1 MTPRRHFQCFAALA
15 LLLAGTTW
23 SCRPED
29 SSIRF
34 RVACVEWE
42 DPTSPASQVLVTL
55 EEQRLENGVLNG
67 FYTEV
72 DHAITGADGVVE
84 LETVRSNVLSIRLRV
99 EREGCFEELVPFNP
113 EDLSSG
119 EMVNDKEVAVMSQT
133 RVDASL
139 SNSLPECTN
148 SNMIYRWIP
157 RDVEGAAS
165 EVRWNCSTDWVAVE
179 GGATDQST
187 CFITGDTW
195 LLHHRYWA
203 CAGLDST
210 AIDSVWCPAG
220 EVVSL
225 DLD

>member
-1 MTPRRHFQCFAALA
+1 MTPSRSLHGLA
-15 LLLAGTTW
+15 VLFLLLAGSTW
-23 SCRPED
+23 SCSPED

-34 RVACVEWE
+34 RVACVEWA
-42 DPTSPASQVLVTL
+42 DPSAPASQVEVTL

-72 DHAITGADGVVE
+72 DQAVTGADGVVE
-84 LETVRSNVLSIRLRV
+84 LATVRSNVLSIRLRV
-99 EREGCFEELVPFNP
+99 AREGCFEELVPFNP
-113 EDLSSG
+113 EDLTSG
-119 EMVNDKEVAVMSQT
+119 ETLNHHEVAVMPQT

-157 RDVEGAAS
+157 RDVQGATS
-165 EVRWNCSTDWVAVE
+165 EVRWSCGTDWVAVE
-179 GGATDQST
+179 GGGTDQST

-225 DLD
+225 NL

>member
-1 MTPRRHFQCFAALA
+1 MTPPRSLHGLTMLF
-15 LLLAGTTW
+15 LLLAGSTW

-29 SSIRF
+29 SSTRF
-34 RVACVEWE
+34 RVACVEWA
-42 DPTSPASQVLVTL
+42 DPSAPASQVQVTL

-72 DHAITGADGVVE
+72 DQAVTGADGVVE
-84 LETVRSNVLSIRLRV
+84 LATVRSNVLSIRLRV
-99 EREGCFEELVPFNP
+99 AREGCFEELVPFNP
-113 EDLSSG
+113 EDLTSG
-119 EMVNDKEVAVMSQT
+119 ETLNHHEVAVMPQT

-157 RDVEGAAS
+157 RDVQGAAS
-165 EVRWNCSTDWVAVE
+165 EVRWSCGTDWVAVE
-179 GGATDQST
+179 GGGTDLST

-225 DLD
+225 NL

>member
-1 MTPRRHFQCFAALA
+1 M
-15 LLLAGTTW
+15 
-23 SCRPED
+23 
-29 SSIRF
+29 
-34 RVACVEWE
+34 
-42 DPTSPASQVLVTL
+42 
-55 EEQRLENGVLNG
+55 LNG

-72 DHAITGADGVVE
+72 DQAVTGADGVVE
-84 LETVRSNVLSIRLRV
+84 LATVRSNVLSIRLGGARV
-99 EREGCFEELVPFNP
+99 LRRTRAVQP
-113 EDLSSG
+113 EDLTSG
-119 EMVNDKEVAVMSQT
+119 ETLNHHEVAVMPQT

-157 RDVEGAAS
+157 RDVQGAAS
-165 EVRWNCSTDWVAVE
+165 EVRWSCGTDWVAVE
-179 GGATDQST
+179 GGGTDQST

-225 DLD
+225 NL

>member
-1 MTPRRHFQCFAALA
+1 MTPPRSLHGLTMLF
-15 LLLAGTTW
+15 LLLAGSTW

-34 RVACVEWE
+34 RVACVEWA
-42 DPTSPASQVLVTL
+42 DPSAPAPQVQVTL

-72 DHAITGADGVVE
+72 DQAVTGADGVVE
-84 LETVRSNVLSIRLRV
+84 LATVRSNVLSIRLRV
-99 EREGCFEELVPFNP
+99 AREGCFEELVPFNP
-113 EDLSSG
+113 EDLTSG
-119 EMVNDKEVAVMSQT
+119 ETLNHEEVAVMPQT
-133 RVDASL
+133 RVEASL

-165 EVRWNCSTDWVAVE
+165 EVRWSCGTDWVAVE
-179 GGATDQST
+179 GGGTDQST

-225 DLD
+225 NL

>member
-1 MTPRRHFQCFAALA
+1 MTPSRSLHGLA
-15 LLLAGTTW
+15 VLFLLLAGSTW

-34 RVACVEWE
+34 RVACVEWA
-42 DPTSPASQVLVTL
+42 DPSAPASQVQVTL

-72 DHAITGADGVVE
+72 DQAVTGADGVVE
-84 LETVRSNVLSIRLRV
+84 LATVRSNVLSIRLRV
-99 EREGCFEELVPFNP
+99 AREGCFEELVPFNP
-113 EDLSSG
+113 EDLTSG
-119 EMVNDKEVAVMSQT
+119 ETLNHHEVAVMPQT

-157 RDVEGAAS
+157 RDVQGAAS
-165 EVRWNCSTDWVAVE
+165 EVRWSCGTDWVAVE
-179 GGATDQST
+179 GGGTDQST

-225 DLD
+225 NL

>member
-1 MTPRRHFQCFAALA
+1 MTPPRSLHGLTVLF
-15 LLLAGTTW
+15 LLLAGSTW
-23 SCRPED
+23 SCQPED

-34 RVACVEWE
+34 RVECVEWAN
-42 DPTSPASQVLVTL
+42 PSAPASQVQVTL

-72 DHAITGADGVVE
+72 DQAVTGADGVVE
-84 LETVRSNVLSIRLRV
+84 LATVRSNVLSVRLRV
-99 EREGCFEELVPFNP
+99 AREGCFEELVPFNP
-113 EDLSSG
+113 EDLTSG
-119 EMVNDKEVAVMSQT
+119 ETLNHHEVAVMPQT

-157 RDVEGAAS
+157 RDVQGAAS
-165 EVRWNCSTDWVAVE
+165 EVRWSCGTDWVAVE
-179 GGATDQST
+179 GGGTDQSS

-225 DLD
+225 DL

>member
-1 MTPRRHFQCFAALA
+1 MTPPRPVHGFALLF
-15 LLLAGTTW
+15 LLLAGSTW

-34 RVACVEWE
+34 QVACVEWV
-42 DPTSPASQVLVTL
+42 DPSAPASQVQVTL

-72 DHAITGADGVVE
+72 DQAVTDADGVVE
-84 LETVRSNVLSIRLRV
+84 LTTVRSNVLSIRLRV
-99 EREGCFEELVPFNP
+99 AREGCFEELVPLNP
-113 EDLSSG
+113 EDLTSG
-119 EMVNDKEVAVMSQT
+119 GTLNHHEVAVMPQT
-133 RVDASL
+133 RVEASL

-165 EVRWNCSTDWVAVE
+165 EVRWSCGTDWVAVE
-179 GGATDQST
+179 GGGTDQST

-225 DLD
+225 NL

>member
-1 MTPRRHFQCFAALA
+1 M
-15 LLLAGTTW
+15 
-23 SCRPED
+23 
-29 SSIRF
+29 
-34 RVACVEWE
+34 
-42 DPTSPASQVLVTL
+42 
-55 EEQRLENGVLNG
+55 
-67 FYTEV
+67 
-72 DHAITGADGVVE
+72 
-84 LETVRSNVLSIRLRV
+84 RSNVLSIRLRV
-99 EREGCFEELVPFNP
+99 AREGCFEELVPFNP
-113 EDLSSG
+113 EHLTSG
-119 EMVNDKEVAVMSQT
+119 ETLNHEEVAVMPQT
-133 RVDASL
+133 RVEASL

-165 EVRWNCSTDWVAVE
+165 EVRWSCGTDWVAVE
-179 GGATDQST
+179 GGGTDQST

-225 DLD
+225 NL

>member
-1 MTPRRHFQCFAALA
+1 MTPPRSLHGLA
-15 LLLAGTTW
+15 VTFLLLAGSAW

-34 RVACVEWE
+34 RVACVEWA
-42 DPTSPASQVLVTL
+42 DPSAPASQVEVTL

-72 DHAITGADGVVE
+72 DQAVTGADGVVE
-84 LETVRSNVLSIRLRV
+84 LTTVRSNVLSIRLRV
-99 EREGCFEELVPFNP
+99 AREGCFEELVPFNP
-113 EDLSSG
+113 EDLTSG
-119 EMVNDKEVAVMSQT
+119 ETLNHHEVAVMPQT

-157 RDVEGAAS
+157 RNVEGAAS
-165 EVRWNCSTDWVAVE
+165 EVRWSCGTDWVAVE
-179 GGATDQST
+179 GGGTDQST

-220 EVVSL
+220 EVVNL
-225 DLD
+225 NL

>member
-1 MTPRRHFQCFAALA
+1 MTPPRSLHGLTMLF
-15 LLLAGTTW
+15 LLMAGSTW

-34 RVACVEWE
+34 RVACVEWA
-42 DPTSPASQVLVTL
+42 DPSAPASQVQVTL

-72 DHAITGADGVVE
+72 DQAVTGADGVVE
-84 LETVRSNVLSIRLRV
+84 LATVRSNVLSIRLRV
-99 EREGCFEELVPFNP
+99 AREGCFEELVPFNP
-113 EDLSSG
+113 EDLTSG
-119 EMVNDKEVAVMSQT
+119 ETLNHEEVAVMPQT
-133 RVDASL
+133 RVEASL

-165 EVRWNCSTDWVAVE
+165 EVRWSCGTDWVAVE
-179 GGATDQST
+179 GGGTDQST

-225 DLD
+225 NL

>member
-1 MTPRRHFQCFAALA
+1 MTPPRSLHGLTMLF
-15 LLLAGTTW
+15 LLLAGSTW

-34 RVACVEWE
+34 RVACVEWA
-42 DPTSPASQVLVTL
+42 DPSAPASQVQVTL

-72 DHAITGADGVVE
+72 DQAVTGADGVVE
-84 LETVRSNVLSIRLRV
+84 LATVRSNVLSIRLRV
-99 EREGCFEELVPFNP
+99 AREGCFEELVPFNP
-113 EDLSSG
+113 EDLTSG
-119 EMVNDKEVAVMSQT
+119 ETLNHHEVAVMPQT

-165 EVRWNCSTDWVAVE
+165 EVRWSCGMDWVAVE
-179 GGATDQST
+179 GGGTDQST

-225 DLD
+225 NL

>member
-1 MTPRRHFQCFAALA
+1 MTPPRALHGFAVFFV
-15 LLLAGTTW
+15 LLAGSTW

-34 RVACVEWE
+34 RVTCVEWAT
-42 DPTSPASQVLVTL
+42 PSAPASQVQVTL

-72 DHAITGADGVVE
+72 DQAVTGADGVVE
-84 LETVRSNVLSIRLRV
+84 LTTVRSNVLSIRLRV
-99 EREGCFEELVPFNP
+99 AREGCFEELVPFNP

-119 EMVNDKEVAVMSQT
+119 ETLNHHEVAVMPQT
-133 RVDASL
+133 RVDASM
-139 SNSLPECTN
+139 SNTLPECTN

-165 EVRWNCSTDWVAVE
+165 EVRWSCGTDWVAVE
-179 GGATDQST
+179 GGDTDPST

-225 DLD
+225 DL

>member
-1 MTPRRHFQCFAALA
+1 MTPPRSLHGLA
-15 LLLAGTTW
+15 VTFLLLAGSTW

-34 RVACVEWE
+34 RVACVEWA
-42 DPTSPASQVLVTL
+42 DPSAPASQVEVTL

-72 DHAITGADGVVE
+72 DQAVTGADGVVE
-84 LETVRSNVLSIRLRV
+84 LATVRSNVLSIRLRV
-99 EREGCFEELVPFNP
+99 AREGCFEELVLFNP
-113 EDLSSG
+113 EDLTSG
-119 EMVNDKEVAVMSQT
+119 ETLNHEEVAVMPQT

-165 EVRWNCSTDWVAVE
+165 EVRWSCGTDWVAVE
-179 GGATDQST
+179 GGGTDQST

-225 DLD
+225 NL

>member
-1 MTPRRHFQCFAALA
+1 MTPPRSLHGLA
-15 LLLAGTTW
+15 VPFLLLAGSAW

-34 RVACVEWE
+34 RVACVEWA
-42 DPTSPASQVLVTL
+42 DPSAPASQVEVTL

-72 DHAITGADGVVE
+72 DQAVTGADGVVE
-84 LETVRSNVLSIRLRV
+84 LATVRSNVLSIRLRV
-99 EREGCFEELVPFNP
+99 AREGCFEELVPFNP
-113 EDLSSG
+113 EDLTSG
-119 EMVNDKEVAVMSQT
+119 ETLNHEEVAVMPQT

-165 EVRWNCSTDWVAVE
+165 EVRWSCGTDWVAVE
-179 GGATDQST
+179 GGGTDQST

-225 DLD
+225 NL

>member
-1 MTPRRHFQCFAALA
+1 MTPSRSLLGLA
-15 LLLAGTTW
+15 VLFLLLAGSTW

-34 RVACVEWE
+34 RVACVEWA
-42 DPTSPASQVLVTL
+42 DPSAPASQVQVIL

-72 DHAITGADGVVE
+72 DQAVTGADGLVE
-84 LETVRSNVLSIRLRV
+84 LATVRSNVLSIRLRV
-99 EREGCFEELVPFNP
+99 AREGCFEELVPFNP
-113 EDLSSG
+113 EDLTSG
-119 EMVNDKEVAVMSQT
+119 ETLNHHEVAVMPQT

-157 RDVEGAAS
+157 RDVQGAAS
-165 EVRWNCSTDWVAVE
+165 EVRWSCGTDWVAVE
-179 GGATDQST
+179 GGGTDQST

-225 DLD
+225 DL

>member
-1 MTPRRHFQCFAALA
+1 MTPPRSLHGLTMLF
-15 LLLAGTTW
+15 LLLAGSTW

-34 RVACVEWE
+34 RVACVEWA
-42 DPTSPASQVLVTL
+42 DPSAPASQVQVTL

-72 DHAITGADGVVE
+72 DQAVTGADGVVE
-84 LETVRSNVLSIRLRV
+84 LATVRSNVLSIRLRV
-99 EREGCFEELVPFNP
+99 AREGCFEELVPFNP
-113 EDLSSG
+113 EDLTSG
-119 EMVNDKEVAVMSQT
+119 ETFNHHEVAVMPQT

-157 RDVEGAAS
+157 RDVQGAAS
-165 EVRWNCSTDWVAVE
+165 EVRWSCGTDWVAVE
-179 GGATDQST
+179 GGGTDQST
-187 CFITGDTW
+187 CFITGYNW

-220 EVVSL
+220 EVVSVNL
-225 DLD
+225 

>member
-1 MTPRRHFQCFAALA
+1 MTPPRSLHGLTMLF
-15 LLLAGTTW
+15 LLLAGSTW

-34 RVACVEWE
+34 RVACVEWA
-42 DPTSPASQVLVTL
+42 DPSAPASQVQVTL

-72 DHAITGADGVVE
+72 DQAVTGADGVVE
-84 LETVRSNVLSIRLRV
+84 LATVRSNVLSIRLRV
-99 EREGCFEELVPFNP
+99 AREGCFEELVPFNP
-113 EDLSSG
+113 EDLTSG
-119 EMVNDKEVAVMSQT
+119 ETLNHEEVTVMPQT
-133 RVDASL
+133 RVEASL

-165 EVRWNCSTDWVAVE
+165 EVRWSCGTDWVAVE
-179 GGATDQST
+179 GGGTDQST

-225 DLD
+225 NL

>member
-1 MTPRRHFQCFAALA
+1 MTPSPPCSCLVALT
-15 LLLAGTTW
+15 LLLAATTW

-29 SSIRF
+29 SAIRF
-34 RVACVEWE
+34 RVACVEWA
-42 DPTSPASQVLVTL
+42 DPTAPATQVQVTL

-72 DHAITGADGVVE
+72 DQAVTGADGVVE

-99 EREGCFEELVPFNP
+99 AREGCFEELVPFNP
-113 EDLSSG
+113 EDLTSG
-119 EMVNDKEVAVMSQT
+119 ETRNHQEVAVMPQT
-133 RVDASL
+133 RVEASL

-165 EVRWNCSTDWVAVE
+165 EVRWSCGTDWVAVE
-179 GGATDQST
+179 GGGTDQPT

-225 DLD
+225 NL

>member
-1 MTPRRHFQCFAALA
+1 MTPHRSLHGLTMLF
-15 LLLAGTTW
+15 LLLAGSAW

-34 RVACVEWE
+34 RVACVEWA
-42 DPTSPASQVLVTL
+42 DPSAPASQVQVTL

-67 FYTEV
+67 FYTKV
-72 DHAITGADGVVE
+72 DQAVTGADGVVE
-84 LETVRSNVLSIRLRV
+84 LATVRSNVLSVRLRV
-99 EREGCFEELVPFNP
+99 AREGCFEELAPFNP
-113 EDLSSG
+113 EDLTSG
-119 EMVNDKEVAVMSQT
+119 ETLNHHEVAVMPQT
-133 RVDASL
+133 RVGASL
-139 SNSLPECTN
+139 SNSLPECNN

-165 EVRWNCSTDWVAVE
+165 EVRWSCGTDWVAVE
-179 GGATDQST
+179 GGGTDQST
-187 CFITGDTW
+187 CYITGDTW

-225 DLD
+225 DL

>member
-1 MTPRRHFQCFAALA
+1 MTPPRAVHGLA
-15 LLLAGTTW
+15 VFLMLLASSTW

-34 RVACVEWE
+34 SVTCVEWV
-42 DPTSPASQVLVTL
+42 DPSAPANQVQVTL

-72 DHAITGADGVVE
+72 DQAVTGADGAVE
-84 LETVRSNVLSIRLRV
+84 LTTVRSNVLSIRLRV
-99 EREGCFEELVPFNP
+99 AREGCFEELVQFNP

-119 EMVNDKEVAVMSQT
+119 ETLNHHEVAVMAQS
-133 RVDASL
+133 RVDASM
-139 SNSLPECTN
+139 SNTLPECTT

-165 EVRWNCSTDWVAVE
+165 EVRWSCGTDWVAVE
-179 GGATDQST
+179 GGDTDQST

-195 LLHHRYWA
+195 LLHHRYWG
-203 CAGLDST
+203 CTGLDST

-225 DLD
+225 DL

>member
-1 MTPRRHFQCFAALA
+1 MTPPRSVHGLA
-15 LLLAGTTW
+15 VLFLFLAGSTW

-34 RVACVEWE
+34 RVACVEWA
-42 DPTSPASQVLVTL
+42 DPSAPASQVEVTL

-72 DHAITGADGVVE
+72 DQAVTGADGVVE
-84 LETVRSNVLSIRLRV
+84 LTTVRSNVLSIRLRV
-99 EREGCFEELVPFNP
+99 AREGCFEELVPFNP
-113 EDLSSG
+113 EDLTSG
-119 EMVNDKEVAVMSQT
+119 ETFNHEEVAVMPQS
-133 RVDASL
+133 RVEASL

-165 EVRWNCSTDWVAVE
+165 GVRWSCGTDWVAVE
-179 GGATDQST
+179 GGGTDQST

-225 DLD
+225 NL

>member
-1 MTPRRHFQCFAALA
+1 MTPPRSLHGLTVLF
-15 LLLAGTTW
+15 LLLAGSTW

-29 SSIRF
+29 SSIGF
-34 RVACVEWE
+34 RVACVEWA
-42 DPTSPASQVLVTL
+42 DPSAPASQVQVTL

-72 DHAITGADGVVE
+72 DQAVTGADGLVE
-84 LETVRSNVLSIRLRV
+84 LATVRSNVLSIRLRV
-99 EREGCFEELVPFNP
+99 AREGCFEELVPFNP
-113 EDLSSG
+113 EDLTSG
-119 EMVNDKEVAVMSQT
+119 ETLNHHEVAVMPQT

-157 RDVEGAAS
+157 RDVQGAAS
-165 EVRWNCSTDWVAVE
+165 EVRWSCGTDWVAVE
-179 GGATDQST
+179 GGGTDQST

-225 DLD
+225 DL

>member
-1 MTPRRHFQCFAALA
+1 M
-15 LLLAGTTW
+15 
-23 SCRPED
+23 
-29 SSIRF
+29 
-34 RVACVEWE
+34 EWA
-42 DPTSPASQVLVTL
+42 DPTAPATQVQVTL

-72 DHAITGADGVVE
+72 DQAVTGADGVVE

-99 EREGCFEELVPFNP
+99 DRDGCFEELVLFNP

-119 EMVNDKEVAVMSQT
+119 ETVNQQEVAVMSQT

-139 SNSLPECTN
+139 SNTLPECTN

-165 EVRWNCSTDWVAVE
+165 EVRWSCGTDWVAVE
-179 GGATDQST
+179 GGVTDHST

-220 EVVSL
+220 GVVNL
-225 DLD
+225 TLN

>member
-1 MTPRRHFQCFAALA
+1 MTPPRSLHGLTMLF
-15 LLLAGTTW
+15 LLLAGSTW

-34 RVACVEWE
+34 RVACVEWA
-42 DPTSPASQVLVTL
+42 DPSAPASQVQVTL

-72 DHAITGADGVVE
+72 DQAVTGADGVVE
-84 LETVRSNVLSIRLRV
+84 LATVRSNVLSIRLRV
-99 EREGCFEELVPFNP
+99 AREGCFEELVPFNP
-113 EDLSSG
+113 EDLTSG
-119 EMVNDKEVAVMSQT
+119 ETLNHHEVAVMPQT

-157 RDVEGAAS
+157 RDVQGAAS
-165 EVRWNCSTDWVAVE
+165 EVRWSCGTDWVAVE
-179 GGATDQST
+179 GGGTDQST

-225 DLD
+225 NL

>member
-1 MTPRRHFQCFAALA
+1 MTMLF
-15 LLLAGTTW
+15 LLLAGSTW

-34 RVACVEWE
+34 RVACVEWA
-42 DPTSPASQVLVTL
+42 DPSAPAPQVQVTL

-72 DHAITGADGVVE
+72 DQAVTGADGVVE
-84 LETVRSNVLSIRLRV
+84 LATVRSNVLSIRLRV
-99 EREGCFEELVPFNP
+99 AREGCFEELVPFNP
-113 EDLSSG
+113 EDLTSG
-119 EMVNDKEVAVMSQT
+119 ETFNHEEVAVMPQT
-133 RVDASL
+133 RVEASL

-165 EVRWNCSTDWVAVE
+165 EVRWSCGTDWVAVE
-179 GGATDQST
+179 GGGTDQST

-225 DLD
+225 NL

>member
-1 MTPRRHFQCFAALA
+1 MTPPRPVHGFALLF
-15 LLLAGTTW
+15 LLLAGSTW

-34 RVACVEWE
+34 QVACVEWV
-42 DPTSPASQVLVTL
+42 DPSAPASQVQVTL

-72 DHAITGADGVVE
+72 DQAVTGADGVVE
-84 LETVRSNVLSIRLRV
+84 LTTVRSNVLSIRLRV
-99 EREGCFEELVPFNP
+99 AREGCFEELVPLNP
-113 EDLSSG
+113 EDLTSG
-119 EMVNDKEVAVMSQT
+119 GTLNHHEVAVMPQT
-133 RVDASL
+133 RVEASL

-165 EVRWNCSTDWVAVE
+165 EVRWSCGTDWVAVE
-179 GGATDQST
+179 GGGTDQST

-225 DLD
+225 NL

>member
-1 MTPRRHFQCFAALA
+1 MTPPRSLHGLTMLF
-15 LLLAGTTW
+15 LLLAGSTW

-34 RVACVEWE
+34 RVACVQWA
-42 DPTSPASQVLVTL
+42 DPSAQASQVQVTL

-72 DHAITGADGVVE
+72 DQAVTGADGVVE
-84 LETVRSNVLSIRLRV
+84 LATVRSNVLSIRLRV
-99 EREGCFEELVPFNP
+99 AREGCFEELVPFNP
-113 EDLSSG
+113 EDLTSG
-119 EMVNDKEVAVMSQT
+119 ETLNHHEVAVMPQT

-157 RDVEGAAS
+157 RDVQGAAS
-165 EVRWNCSTDWVAVE
+165 EVRWSCGTDWVAVE
-179 GGATDQST
+179 GGGTDQST

-225 DLD
+225 NL

>member
-1 MTPRRHFQCFAALA
+1 MTPPRSLHGLA
-15 LLLAGTTW
+15 VTFLLLAGSTW

-34 RVACVEWE
+34 RVACVEWA
-42 DPTSPASQVLVTL
+42 DPSAPASQVEVTL

-72 DHAITGADGVVE
+72 DQAVTGADGVVE
-84 LETVRSNVLSIRLRV
+84 LATVRSNVLSIRLRV
-99 EREGCFEELVPFNP
+99 AREGCFEELVPFNP
-113 EDLSSG
+113 EDLTSG
-119 EMVNDKEVAVMSQT
+119 ETMNHEEVAVMPQT
-133 RVDASL
+133 RVEASL

-165 EVRWNCSTDWVAVE
+165 EVRWSCGTDWVAVE
-179 GGATDQST
+179 GGGTDQST

-225 DLD
+225 NL

>member
-1 MTPRRHFQCFAALA
+1 MTPPRSLHGLA
-15 LLLAGTTW
+15 VTFLLLAGSTW

-34 RVACVEWE
+34 RVACVEWA
-42 DPTSPASQVLVTL
+42 DPSAPASQVEVTL

-72 DHAITGADGVVE
+72 DQAVTGADGVVE
-84 LETVRSNVLSIRLRV
+84 LATVRSNVLSIRLRV
-99 EREGCFEELVPFNP
+99 AREGCFEELVPFNP
-113 EDLSSG
+113 EDLTSG
-119 EMVNDKEVAVMSQT
+119 ETLNHEEVAVMPQT

-165 EVRWNCSTDWVAVE
+165 EVRWSCGTDWVAVE
-179 GGATDQST
+179 GGGTDQST

-225 DLD
+225 NL

>member
-1 MTPRRHFQCFAALA
+1 MTPTRSLHGLA
-15 LLLAGTTW
+15 VLFLLLAGSTW

-34 RVACVEWE
+34 RVACVEWA
-42 DPTSPASQVLVTL
+42 DPSAPASQVQVTL

-72 DHAITGADGVVE
+72 DQAVTGADGVVE
-84 LETVRSNVLSIRLRV
+84 LATVRSNVLSIRLRV
-99 EREGCFEELVPFNP
+99 AREGCFEELVPFNP
-113 EDLSSG
+113 DDLTSG
-119 EMVNDKEVAVMSQT
+119 EMLNHHEVAVMPQT

-157 RDVEGAAS
+157 RYVEGAAS
-165 EVRWNCSTDWVAVE
+165 EVRWSCGTDWVAVE
-179 GGATDQST
+179 GGGTDQST

-225 DLD
+225 NL

>member
-1 MTPRRHFQCFAALA
+1 MTLPRPCSCLVALT

-29 SSIRF
+29 SAIRF
-34 RVACVEWE
+34 RVACVEWA
-42 DPTSPASQVLVTL
+42 DPTAPATQVQVTL

-72 DHAITGADGVVE
+72 DQAVTGADGVVE
-84 LETVRSNVLSIRLRV
+84 LETIRSNVLSIRLRV
-99 EREGCFEELVPFNP
+99 DRDGCFEELVLFNP

-119 EMVNDKEVAVMSQT
+119 ETVNQQEVAVMSQT

-139 SNSLPECTN
+139 SNTLPECTN

-165 EVRWNCSTDWVAVE
+165 EVRWSCGTDWVAVE
-179 GGATDQST
+179 GGVTDHST

-220 EVVSL
+220 GVVNL
-225 DLD
+225 TLN

>member
-1 MTPRRHFQCFAALA
+1 MTPPRSLQGLA
-15 LLLAGTTW
+15 VLFLLLAGSAW

-34 RVACVEWE
+34 RVACVEWA
-42 DPTSPASQVLVTL
+42 DPSAPATQVEVTL

-72 DHAITGADGVVE
+72 DQAVTGADGVVE
-84 LETVRSNVLSIRLRV
+84 LATVRSNVLSIRLRV
-99 EREGCFEELVPFNP
+99 AREGCFEELVPFNP
-113 EDLSSG
+113 EDLTSG
-119 EMVNDKEVAVMSQT
+119 ETLNHEEVAVMPQT
-133 RVDASL
+133 RVEASL

-165 EVRWNCSTDWVAVE
+165 EVRWSCGTDWVAVE
-179 GGATDQST
+179 GGGTDQST

-225 DLD
+225 NL

>member
-1 MTPRRHFQCFAALA
+1 MTPPRSLHGLA
-15 LLLAGTTW
+15 TLFLLLAGSTW

-34 RVACVEWE
+34 RVACVEWA
-42 DPTSPASQVLVTL
+42 DPSAPASQVQVTL

-72 DHAITGADGVVE
+72 DQAVTGADGVVE
-84 LETVRSNVLSIRLRV
+84 LATVRSNVLSIRLRV
-99 EREGCFEELVPFNP
+99 AREGCFEELVPFNP
-113 EDLSSG
+113 EDLTSG
-119 EMVNDKEVAVMSQT
+119 ETLNHQEVAVMPQT
-133 RVDASL
+133 RVEASL

-165 EVRWNCSTDWVAVE
+165 EVRWSCGTDWVAVE
-179 GGATDQST
+179 GGGTDQST
-187 CFITGDTW
+187 CFISGDTW

-225 DLD
+225 NL

>member
-1 MTPRRHFQCFAALA
+1 MTPTRSSHGLA
-15 LLLAGTTW
+15 VLFLLLAGSTW

-34 RVACVEWE
+34 RVACVEWA
-42 DPTSPASQVLVTL
+42 DPSAPASQVEVTL

-72 DHAITGADGVVE
+72 DQAVTGADGVVE
-84 LETVRSNVLSIRLRV
+84 LATVRSNVLSIRLRV
-99 EREGCFEELVPFNP
+99 AREGCFEELVPFNP
-113 EDLSSG
+113 EDLTSG
-119 EMVNDKEVAVMSQT
+119 ETLNHEEVAVMPQT
-133 RVDASL
+133 RVEASL

-165 EVRWNCSTDWVAVE
+165 EVRWSCGTDWVAVE
-179 GGATDQST
+179 GGGTDQST

-220 EVVSL
+220 EVVNL
-225 DLD
+225 NL

>member
-1 MTPRRHFQCFAALA
+1 MTPPRSLHGLTMLF
-15 LLLAGTTW
+15 LLLAGSTW

-34 RVACVEWE
+34 RVACVEWA
-42 DPTSPASQVLVTL
+42 DPSAPASQVQVTL

-72 DHAITGADGVVE
+72 DQAVTGADGVVE
-84 LETVRSNVLSIRLRV
+84 LATVRSNVLSIRLRV
-99 EREGCFEELVPFNP
+99 AREGCFEELVPFNP
-113 EDLSSG
+113 EDLTSG
-119 EMVNDKEVAVMSQT
+119 ETLNHEEVAVMPQT

-139 SNSLPECTN
+139 SNSLSECTN

-165 EVRWNCSTDWVAVE
+165 EVRWSCGTDWVAVE
-179 GGATDQST
+179 GGGTDQST

-225 DLD
+225 NL

>member
-1 MTPRRHFQCFAALA
+1 MTPPCSLHSLAVLFA
-15 LLLAGTTW
+15 LLTGSTW

-34 RVACVEWE
+34 RVACVEWA
-42 DPTSPASQVLVTL
+42 DPSAPASQVQVTL

-72 DHAITGADGVVE
+72 DQAVTGADGVVDLATE
-84 LETVRSNVLSIRLRV
+84 RSNVLSIRLRV
-99 EREGCFEELVPFNP
+99 AREGCFEELVPFNP
-113 EDLSSG
+113 EDLTSG
-119 EMVNDKEVAVMSQT
+119 EALNHQEVAVMPQT
-133 RVDASL
+133 RVEASL

-165 EVRWNCSTDWVAVE
+165 EVRWSCGTDWVAVE
-179 GGATDQST
+179 GGGTDQST

-210 AIDSVWCPAG
+210 DIDSVWCPAG

-225 DLD
+225 NL

>member
-1 MTPRRHFQCFAALA
+1 MTPPRSFHSLA
-15 LLLAGTTW
+15 VLFLLLAGSAW

-34 RVACVEWE
+34 RVACVEWA
-42 DPTSPASQVLVTL
+42 DPSAPASQVEVTL

-72 DHAITGADGVVE
+72 DQAVTGADGVVE
-84 LETVRSNVLSIRLRV
+84 LATVRSNVLSIRLRV
-99 EREGCFEELVPFNP
+99 AREGCFEELVPFNP
-113 EDLSSG
+113 EDLTSG
-119 EMVNDKEVAVMSQT
+119 ETLNHEEVAVMTQT
-133 RVDASL
+133 RVEASL

-165 EVRWNCSTDWVAVE
+165 EVRWSCGTDWVAVE
-179 GGATDQST
+179 GGGTDQST

-225 DLD
+225 NL

>member
-1 MTPRRHFQCFAALA
+1 MTPSRSIHGLA
-15 LLLAGTTW
+15 VLFLLLAGSTW

-34 RVACVEWE
+34 RVACVEWA
-42 DPTSPASQVLVTL
+42 DPYAPASQVQVTL

-72 DHAITGADGVVE
+72 DQAVTGADGVVE
-84 LETVRSNVLSIRLRV
+84 LTTVRSNVLSIRLRV
-99 EREGCFEELVPFNP
+99 AREGCFEELVPFNP
-113 EDLSSG
+113 EDLTSG
-119 EMVNDKEVAVMSQT
+119 ETLNHHEVAVMPQT

-157 RDVEGAAS
+157 RDVQGAAS
-165 EVRWNCSTDWVAVE
+165 EVRWSCGTDWVAVE
-179 GGATDQST
+179 GGGTDQST

-225 DLD
+225 NL